1 MPEPPVCDYEDSDY
15 QASFWD
21 QGGREYEDR
30 VEAVA
35 LKRLLP
41 RPGRLMLE
49 VGAGAGRNTAR
60 YGGYER
66 VVLLDYSI
74 TQLEQAQTRLGKS
87 EMYVYVAADAYHLP
101 FIEGLFD
108 AATMIRVLHHMA
120 DAPRA
125 LAQVRD
131 VLSPNGTFLLE
142 FANKRN
148 AKAVLRYL
156 FGRQSWNP
164 FTLEPVEFAAL
175 NFDFHPAAVRGWL
188 RQLGFEIQKTLTVSH
203 FRAGVLKR
211 VVPIGVLVLLD
222 SALQWTGEFWQ
233 LTPSVFTRARLRAS
247 GSETPSMP
255 AQLIGFFKCP
265 SCGHR
270 PLLERPGFLECNNCG
285 REWPVRGEVF
295 DFRLPPAKESAAQH

>member
-1 MPEPPVCDYEDSDY
+1 MSEPPVCDYEDSDY
-15 QASFWD
+15 QASFWEH
-21 QGGREYEDR
+21 GGREYEDR
-30 VEAVA
+30 VEAIA
-35 LKRLLP
+35 LGRLL
-41 RPGRLMLE
+41 RATGHLMLE

-66 VVLLDYSI
+66 IVLLDYSI

-87 EMYVYVAADAYHLP
+87 DSYVYVAADAYHLP

-131 VLSPNGTFLLE
+131 VLGPNGTFLLE

-148 AKAVLRYL
+148 AKSVLRYW
-156 FGRQSWNP
+156 FGHQSWNP
-164 FTLEPVEFAAL
+164 FTLEPVEFATL

-188 RQLGFEIQKTLTVSH
+188 RQLGFEIEKTLTVSH
-203 FRAGVLKR
+203 FRAGILKR
-211 VVPIGVLVLLD
+211 VVPVGVLVFLD
-222 SALQWTGEFWQ
+222 SVLQWTGELWQ
-233 LTPSVFTRARLRAS
+233 LTPSVFMRARLNAS
-247 GSETPSMP
+247 GSEVPAMP
-255 AQLIGFFKCP
+255 AEVIGFFKCP

-270 PLLERPGFLECNNCG
+270 PLLERPGCLGCSSCG
-285 REWPVRGEVF
+285 REWPVRGEIF
-295 DFRLPPAKESAAQH
+295 DFRMPPTTGSATQD